1 MKIEK
6 ILKEAVSVLLNEYDK
21 QQEEIK
27 RYKIIIEKQQKEIQ
41 KLEARKYMFNAETG
55 EITQIPID
63 NNYINKNK
71 KKEKTADE
79 MFEELGYKK
88 QYENESIYYYMDI
101 DLKDNYIVFET
112 GYKSFAKISCYH
124 DAGDITMQEL
134 QAINKKCQELGWI

>member
-71 KKEKTADE
+71 IKEKI
-79 MFEELGYKK
+79 EELNNNRQYLSQFKDYKEK
-88 QYENESIYYYMDI
+88 DYTNEEVINNCVEV
-101 DLKDNYIVFET
+101 L
-112 GYKSFAKISCYH
+112 
-124 DAGDITMQEL
+124 QEL
-134 QAINKKCQELGWI
+134 LEIE

>member
-1 MKIEK
+1 MEVQEAIE
-6 ILKEAVSVLLNEYDK
+6 ILKQFQKDTPKLPYDCLANKEIEAVSVLLNEYDK

-71 KKEKTADE
+71 IKEKI
-79 MFEELGYKK
+79 EELNNNRQYLSQFKDYKEK
-88 QYENESIYYYMDI
+88 DYTNEEVVNNCVEV
-101 DLKDNYIVFET
+101 L
-112 GYKSFAKISCYH
+112 
-124 DAGDITMQEL
+124 QEL
-134 QAINKKCQELGWI
+134 LEIE